1 MMSLNQSVSTKLKN
15 PFVIWN
21 LDYQSRVNGLRLLH
35 AMNSSTIEVYR
46 NCSHFVNALE
56 ALGAIFCE
64 RSWANQV
71 KYNSIEN

>member
-1 MMSLNQSVSTKLKN
+1 MKKKLVHARMMSLKPVCLQKTQKS
-15 PFVIWN
+15 
-21 LDYQSRVNGLRLLH
+21 LR

-64 RSWANQV
+64 RSCANQV